1 MAQLPWPYPQVL
13 SWAQQQGERLQAQ
26 TASLAAEREEM
37 AQLIDWI
44 TAAEE
49 ALSLRDQEPLPEEA
63 EQLEELN
70 AQHTVRDPA
79 PSSPPRLDPTSD
91 FWMHQ
96 AEAMG
101 AACACSNDA
110 AASFMHGSSHS
121 PSPLGLRQGLLM
133 QEGHGE
139 GGGHQGWSMGGYTP
153 GFSPLPQL
161 CRCSA
166 AGVHGG
172 AEPQAARRGEGHQE
186 LQAEAGC
193 GAGPAGCPPTSHT

>member
-1 MAQLPWPYPQVL
+1 MAGVGCGSPCRDLFPLKQWPCGAWSGLQTPGSAAGQPAPVAQRPSPCPQVL

-79 PSSPPRLDPTSD
+79 PNSPPRQGPCCPPNPA
-91 FWMHQ
+91 WPR
-96 AEAMG
+96 
-101 AACACSNDA
+101 
-110 AASFMHGSSHS
+110 ASAR
-121 PSPLGLRQGLLM
+121 PDQGLS
-133 QEGHGE
+133 GA
-139 GGGHQGWSMGGYTP
+139 P
-153 GFSPLPQL
+153 G
-161 CRCSA
+161 
-166 AGVHGG
+166 
-172 AEPQAARRGEGHQE
+172 
-186 LQAEAGC
+186 
-193 GAGPAGCPPTSHT
+193 

>member
-1 MAQLPWPYPQVL
+1 MCVPHGRGGLWLPVQRPIPPEAMILQCLVGAADTGIRSGAASPVPLRASPRGPAPLACPQVL

-79 PSSPPRLDPTSD
+79 PSSPTSPG
-91 FWMHQ
+91 
-96 AEAMG
+96 AML
-101 AACACSNDA
+101 
-110 AASFMHGSSHS
+110 S
-121 PSPLGLRQGLLM
+121 PPPCLA
-133 QEGHGE
+133 
-139 GGGHQGWSMGGYTP
+139 P
-153 GFSPLPQL
+153 GKRS
-161 CRCSA
+161 
-166 AGVHGG
+166 
-172 AEPQAARRGEGHQE
+172 
-186 LQAEAGC
+186 
-193 GAGPAGCPPTSHT
+193 T